1 MTINQLFDIVSD
13 VLESDLKVN
22 YLDERPGD
30 IKYSLAD
37 ISNLKNI
44 GFKPEEDKFEEQ
56 LRETVEWFKEE
67 MEKWK

>member
-13 VLESDLKVN
+13 VLESELEVN

-30 IKYSLAD
+30 IKHSLAD

-67 MEKWK
+67 MEK